1 MKLKE
6 SRTRFS
12 SVEWFG
18 ELREVSIGGLGT
30 IGTHLALS
38 LARTGDHTFIMYD
51 DDKVEMANL
60 SGQLFPLSS
69 IGKNKTEAVIE
80 LIKSYTEIDDDKL
93 YPVNEK
99 LLEGTYVSPVCFSCF
114 DNMTARKAM
123 FEQWCKLD
131 NREIFI
137 DGRMSIESYQV
148 YTVTKGQEDRY
159 RETLFDDSE
168 IAPQICSLK
177 NTSHTGALIGARMT
191 VMFTNHLTNV
201 KLGIPMRSVPFK
213 FREDMEINLIEIE
226 E

>member
-6 SRTRFS
+6 SRLRFS
-12 SVEWFG
+12 SIDWFG
-18 ELREVSIGGLGT
+18 ELREISIGGLGT
-30 IGTHLALS
+30 IGTHLSLS

-51 DDKVEMANL
+51 DDKVEIENL
-60 SGQLFPLSS
+60 SGQLFPKSS
-69 IGKNKTEAVIE
+69 IGKYKTEAVIE
-80 LIKSYTEIDDDKL
+80 LIKAYTEIDDDKL

-114 DNMTARKAM
+114 DNMVARKAM

-137 DGRMSIESYQV
+137 DGRMTIENYEV
-148 YTVTKGQEDRY
+148 YTVTKGMEERY
-159 RETLFDDSE
+159 RATLFDDSE
-168 IAPQICSLK
+168 IPPQICSLK

-191 VMFTNHLTNV
+191 LMFTNHLTNI
-201 KLGIPMRSVPFK
+201 KLGIPMRTTPFK
-213 FREDMEINLIEIE
+213 FREDMEINLITIE